1 MSTAFGWAQD
11 KSTAQWRVL
20 LAAMLG
26 WGLDGMDVMLY
37 AFALTAIR
45 QEFSLSS
52 AQAGALASVTLIASA
67 FGGVLFGYIAD
78 RIGRTRALM
87 LSIIAYSIFTALT
100 ATAHSVWELVL
111 WRTLLGLGLGGEWV
125 AGSVLVA
132 ETWPAQDRGK
142 AVGVVQSGWAIGYIA
157 AALLAGRLL
166 PTLGWRALF
175 IAGVLP
181 ALCTLWIRYYVP
193 EPPTSPA
200 STKRAGSPLQLF
212 RPPHRGTVLIASAL
226 SSALMFAYWG
236 LFTWVP
242 AYLSSPLAKGG
253 AGLAIVKS
261 TSWIIPMQ
269 VGAFFGYILFGV
281 IADRIGRRPAFALFV
296 LGAAAIVPIYG
307 AGARAPMLLLAI
319 GPLVGFFG
327 HGYFTVFGAMLAE
340 LFPASVRAMAQ
351 GLCYNIGRAISA
363 AAPATIGFLAD
374 RHGIGFALATTSVLY
389 VIGAAIIYLLPETR
403 GRELA

>member
-1 MSTAFGWAQD
+1 VSTAFAWAQD

-45 QEFSLSS
+45 KEFSLTS
-52 AQAGALASVTLIASA
+52 AQAGALASVTLISSA

-78 RIGRTRALM
+78 RVGRTRALM
-87 LSIIAYSIFTALT
+87 LSIITYSIFTALT

-111 WRTLLGLGLGGEWV
+111 WRTLLGIGLGGEWV

-132 ETWPAQDRGK
+132 ETWPAEDRAK

-157 AALLAGRLL
+157 AALLAGQLL

-175 IAGVLP
+175 VAGVLP

-193 EPPTSPA
+193 EPQS
-200 STKRAGSPLQLF
+200 SLKMTKNAGSPLQLF
-212 RPPHRGTVLIASAL
+212 RAPHRNTVLIASAL

-242 AYLSSPLAKGG
+242 AYLSSPIAKGG
-253 AGLAIVKS
+253 AGLAILKS
-261 TSWIIPMQ
+261 SSWIIPMQ
-269 VGAFFGYILFGV
+269 LGAFLGYILFGV
-281 IADRIGRRPAFALFV
+281 IADRIGRRPTFALFV

-307 AGARAPMLLLAI
+307 AGARSPMLLLAI

-374 RHGIGFALATTSVLY
+374 RRGIGFALGTTSVLY